1 MKNDSSKKSAA
12 AGADLENG
20 TYQWLLKDAFVVRI
34 ESEKYPKDNG
44 KPQMTLIWADPE
56 DASVT
61 VRDGFLKMPDGLNLT
76 SEEKYKGKW
85 QKRLEALVGAALT
98 DVDSE
103 KLEVV
108 FEYITDWDGLLEE
121 ISESEQGKPVR
132 IAVKDILFDGVS
144 LFGKEVLIVVEN
156 KQTGDRSYA
165 NVTSAAPL
173 VKRRRQAAP
182 NAPAVAPKVERSAP
196 APKSVQ
202 AEPEELDDDGLPF

>member
-1 MKNDSSKKSAA
+1 MKFDSSKKSAG

-20 TYQWLLKDAFVVRI
+20 TYQWLLKDGFVTRI

-56 DASVT
+56 DDSVT

-85 QKRLEALVGAALT
+85 QKRLEALVGTSLS

-156 KQTGDRSYA
+156 KQAGDRSYA

-182 NAPAVAPKVERSAP
+182 SAPAVAPVAQRN
-196 APKSVQ
+196 APKAQPSEVD
-202 AEPEELDDDGLPF
+202 ELPLMDSDLPF